1 MEIKN
6 LSKENLIELGKLRLI
21 NMNQDFTEITIEE
34 EYFNGISFIVK
45 SNKWAD
51 YRFPISFEM
60 FYPNE
65 FMFLLKLGVKF

>member
-21 NMNQDFTEITIEE
+21 NKNQDFTEITIED

-51 YRFPISFEM
+51 YRFPVSFEM

-65 FMFLLKLGVKF
+65 FMYLLGLGVKF